1 MHAKSIEGAN
11 MCLLKLKN
19 INKFYKLSGNEKF
32 YAIRDINLTF
42 NNGELVSVIGESG
55 SGKSTLMNLI
65 GGLDSDYSGELFV
78 EGKDIKKFKIKE
90 LDKYRKNTIGFVF
103 QSFNL
108 ISHLSVLD
116 NVTIAMTLSNVRKK
130 DRVKRAKEILT
141 EFGLK
146 NHINKKPNQ
155 LSGGQKQRVAIA
167 RALINDPEIIIA
179 DEPTGSLDSKT
190 SMQVLDIMK
199 EIAQRGKLVIMVTH
213 SEKVASCS
221 SRVIKISDGEIIDD
235 REIFKLE
242 NKNDKEA
249 DKGKFNI
256 NKKRQNLNVISAIK
270 LAILNMKEKF
280 IRNMF
285 VSIGASIG
293 IMSIILMLSL
303 GNGVKAYFNNTMKS
317 YVNPLVIEVNMPS
330 DEGETVDL
338 NITAI
343 EKPKINTEKSFK
355 EEDIRS
361 LSEIENVSSV
371 EKGFTE
377 ISMGANSLSYN
388 GSGSGLMR
396 ISTISSNI
404 TDSNIEEGTLP
415 KEGEILINKS
425 VNDRLGGDVIGKKVT
440 LNILVNQKIIK
451 KEFSVSGIYTT
462 AGGDLTSVMKSAF
475 LNYSDLE
482 KLYSENKSELKPNVM
497 YINTSSNKYTAAI
510 KEKIKG
516 LGYSESSQ
524 EQMTEMFNSMI
535 NILTYVLSGIAAIS
549 LLVSTIMIVV
559 VMYISV
565 SERIKEIGIIKA
577 IGARKKDI
585 RRIFV
590 CEAFLIGL
598 FSGII
603 GLAFAFLL
611 MEGINIMSNKL
622 FAINLVLIK
631 NSYGV
636 FGVLVS
642 IGISTLSGLLPA
654 NKAAKLDPVESL
666 RRE

>member
-1 MHAKSIEGAN
+1 
-11 MCLLKLKN
+11 MCLLELKN
-19 INKFYKLSGNEKF
+19 INKSYKLSGNEKF
-32 YAIRDINLTF
+32 YALSDVNLSF
-42 NNGELVSVIGESG
+42 NRGELVSVIGESG

-65 GGLDSDYSGELFV
+65 GGLDSDYSGELIV
-78 EGKDIKKFKIKE
+78 NGKDIRKFRSKD
-90 LDKYRKNTIGFVF
+90 LDKYRKNKVGFVF

-116 NVTIAMTLSNVRKK
+116 NVAIAMTLSNVRKK
-130 DRVKRAKEILT
+130 ERIKRAKEMLT

-190 SMQVLDIMK
+190 SMQVLEIMK
-199 EIAQRGKLVIMVTH
+199 EIATRGKLVIMVTH

-221 SRVIKISDGEIIDD
+221 SRVIKIADGKIIGD
-235 REIFKLE
+235 RANLKLE
-242 NKNDKEA
+242 NNINEEKVHKD
-249 DKGKFNI
+249 KFNV
-256 NKKRQNLNVISAIK
+256 NKKGQNLNVISAIK
-270 LAILNMKEKF
+270 LALVNMKEKL
-280 IRNMF
+280 IRNIF

-303 GNGVKAYFNNTMKS
+303 GNGVKAYFNNTMNS
-317 YVNPLVIEVNMPS
+317 YVNPQVIEVNMPS
-330 DEGETVDL
+330 NEDETINLD
-338 NITAI
+338 ITTI
-343 EKPKINTEKSFK
+343 EKPNINTQKSFE
-355 EEDIRS
+355 EEDIKN
-361 LSEIENVSSV
+361 LSQIENVSSV
-371 EKGFTE
+371 EKGFTA
-377 ISMGANSLSYN
+377 ISMGANSLSYD
-388 GSGSGLMR
+388 GSGSSLMR

-440 LNILVNQKIIK
+440 LNILVNQKTIK
-451 KEFSVSGIYTT
+451 KEFMVSGIHTT
-462 AGGDLTSVMKSAF
+462 AGGDLTAVMRSVF
-475 LNYSDLE
+475 LNYSDLA
-482 KLYSENKSELKPNVM
+482 KFYAENNYELKPNAM
-497 YINTSSNKYTAAI
+497 YVNTSSNKYTTEI
-510 KEKIKG
+510 KGKIKA

-549 LLVSTIMIVV
+549 LVVSTIMIVI

-565 SERIKEIGIIKA
+565 SERTKEIGIIKA

-590 CEAFLIGL
+590 CEAFLIGV
-598 FSGII
+598 FSGVI
-603 GLAFAFLL
+603 GLVFAILL
-611 MEGINIMSNKL
+611 MKGINIMSNKL
-622 FAINLVLIK
+622 FGVNLVLIK
-631 NSYGV
+631 NSYGI
-636 FGVLVS
+636 FGVAVS
-642 IGISTLSGLLPA
+642 IVISTVSGLLPA

>member
-1 MHAKSIEGAN
+1 
-11 MCLLKLKN
+11 MCLLELKN
-19 INKFYKLSGNEKF
+19 INKFYKLSSNEKF
-32 YAIRDINLTF
+32 YALRGVNLSF
-42 NNGELVSVIGESG
+42 NKGELVSVIGESG

-65 GGLDSDYSGELFV
+65 GGLDSDYCGELFAN
-78 EGKDIKKFKIKE
+78 GKDIRKFRSKD
-90 LDKYRKNTIGFVF
+90 LDKYRKNKVGFVF

-116 NVTIAMTLSNVRKK
+116 NITIAMTLSNVRKK
-130 DRVKRAKEILT
+130 DRIKRAKEMLN

-199 EIAQRGKLVIMVTH
+199 AIAARGKLVIMVTH

-221 SRVIKISDGEIIDD
+221 SRVIKICDGEIIND

-242 NKNDKEA
+242 DNTNKEKVDK
-249 DKGKFNI
+249 DKFNV
-256 NKKRQNLNVISAIK
+256 NEKGQNLNVISAIK
-270 LAILNMKEKF
+270 LALVNMKEKL
-280 IRNMF
+280 IRNIF

-293 IMSIILMLSL
+293 IMSVILMLSL

-330 DEGETVDL
+330 NDDETVDL
-338 NITAI
+338 DITTI
-343 EKPKINTEKSFK
+343 EKPNINAQKSF
-355 EEDIRS
+355 EEGDIQN
-361 LSEIENVSSV
+361 LSQIENVSSL
-371 EKGFTE
+371 EKGFTA
-377 ISMGANSLSYN
+377 ISIGANSLSYN
-388 GSGSGLMR
+388 GKGCNLMR

-404 TDSNIEEGTLP
+404 TDSNIEDGALP

-425 VNDRLGGDVIGKKVT
+425 VNDKLGGEIIGKKVSVH
-440 LNILVNQKIIK
+440 ILVNQKILK
-451 KEFSVSGIYTT
+451 KEFIVSGIYTT
-462 AGGDLTSVMKSAF
+462 AGGDLTAIMKSAF

-482 KLYSENKSELKPNVM
+482 KFYSENNYELKPNVM
-497 YINTSSNKYTAAI
+497 YINTNSDKYTTAI
-510 KEKIKG
+510 KGKIKA
-516 LGYSESSQ
+516 LGYSGSSQ
-524 EQMTEMFNSMI
+524 EQMAEMFNQMI
-535 NILTYVLSGIAAIS
+535 NILTYVLAGIAAIS
-549 LLVSTIMIVV
+549 LVVSTIMIVV

-565 SERIKEIGIIKA
+565 SERTKEIGIIKA

-590 CEAFLIGL
+590 CEAFLIGF
-598 FSGII
+598 FSGIV
-603 GLAFAFLL
+603 GLVFALLL
-611 MEGINIMSNKL
+611 MKGINIKSNKL
-622 FAINLVLIK
+622 FGINLVLIK
-631 NSYGV
+631 NSYEI
-636 FGVLVS
+636 FGVAVS
-642 IGISTLSGLLPA
+642 IVISTLSGLLPA